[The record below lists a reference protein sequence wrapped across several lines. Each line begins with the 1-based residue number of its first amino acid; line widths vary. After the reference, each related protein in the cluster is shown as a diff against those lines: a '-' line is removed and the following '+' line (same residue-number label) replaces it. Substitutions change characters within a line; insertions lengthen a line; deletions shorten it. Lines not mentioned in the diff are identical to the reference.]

1 MSNLV
6 NLKGVYDLIRPC
18 DIACKNSFWLASS
31 LQSHG
36 IVTFSCPIFLPQ
48 YIPSCFHFYSDTT
61 MLPTILSQILD
72 EVFKYRNLNISQL
85 VSFSPQFYVFY
96 FPLNITIIHQI
107 ALGDTRRTF
116 QIYRTF
122 PGICRSFPIIY
133 RSFWKSQAECRKT
146 RKVSGDY

>member
-36 IVTFSCPIFLPQ
+36 IVTFSCPIFPPQ
-48 YIPSCFHFYSDTT
+48 YIPSCFPFYSDTT

-85 VSFSPQFYVFY
+85 ASFSPQFYVFH
-96 FPLNITIIHQI
+96 FSLNIRIIHQI

-133 RSFWKSQAECRKT
+133 RSFCKSQAECRKT